1 MPVYQYKAISRD
13 GKTRHGTRESG
24 SRDEIAASLK
34 EEGLFITDIRPLTG
48 DEATSR
54 EFLPRFLA
62 GRRLQAVTV
71 ATRQLATLLKTGVPL
86 IRALDIVAEQS
97 ETEHLRHVF
106 NDLRERVSKGETL
119 ADAMSAHPE
128 YFDDLYANMIR
139 AAEASGEMDR
149 VLAMLAEF
157 TGKRNHLRN
166 KVISAMIYPIV
177 LMTMG
182 TAVVIILLVFVV
194 DKMKELFAEQGANL
208 PLPTEILLA
217 VSNFAKQWWWAV
229 LLAVLA
235 ALLGFIW
242 FKRTPRG
249 KYIVDSF
256 VIRLPILG
264 NVVRKQAIMRFAMTF
279 QALLGSGMSVTD
291 SLLILKRVMQNS
303 LMREAMET
311 IYERI
316 VEGADIS
323 TPLQKTGMFPP
334 MVGHMIAVGEESG
347 QMEDVLTT
355 ISDSYKEDVENSLE
369 RLTSLIEPL
378 MIISLAVVIG
388 FIVMAVM
395 QPILE
400 MSSLI

>member
-13 GKTRHGTRESG
+13 GKTRTGTRESG

-34 EEGLFITDIRPLTG
+34 EEGLFISDIRPLTG

-54 EFLPRFLA
+54 DFLPKFLA
-62 GRRLQAVTV
+62 GRRLQSVTV
-71 ATRQLATLLKTGVPL
+71 ATKQLATLLKTGVPL

-119 ADAMSAHPE
+119 ADAMSVHPE
-128 YFDDLYANMIR
+128 YFDDLYVNMIR

-149 VLAMLAEF
+149 VLSMLAEF

-166 KVISAMIYPIV
+166 KVISAMIYPFV
-177 LMTMG
+177 LMFMG

-194 DKMKELFAEQGANL
+194 DKMKDLFAQRGTNL

-217 VSNFAKQWWWAV
+217 VSGFVKQWWWALLLVV
-229 LLAVLA
+229 LS
-235 ALLGFIW
+235 ALLSFIW

-249 KYIVDSF
+249 KYLFDSF
-256 VIRLPILG
+256 VIRIPVVG
-264 NVVRKQAIMRFAMTF
+264 NVIRKQAIMRFTMTF

-291 SLLILKRVMQNS
+291 SLQILKRVMQNA

-334 MVGHMIAVGEESG
+334 MVGHMIAVGEESARWKMYLRPYRIRTRKTSKIRSNG
-347 QMEDVLTT
+347 
-355 ISDSYKEDVENSLE
+355 SP
-369 RLTSLIEPL
+369 RLLSRL
-378 MIISLAVVIG
+378 
-388 FIVMAVM
+388 
-395 QPILE
+395 
-400 MSSLI
+400 

>member
-13 GKTRHGTRESG
+13 GKTRTGTRESG
-24 SRDEIAASLK
+24 SRGEIALALK
-34 EEGLFITDIRPLTG
+34 EEGLFVTDVRPLTG
-48 DEATSR
+48 DNVASR
-54 EFLPRFLA
+54 DFLPKWLA
-62 GRRLQAVTV
+62 GRRLKAVTV
-71 ATRQLATLLKTGVPL
+71 ATRQLATLLKTGVSL

-106 NDLRERVSKGETL
+106 SDLRERVSKGETL

-149 VLAMLAEF
+149 VLGMLADF

-166 KVISAMIYPIV
+166 KVISAMIYPAV
-177 LMTMG
+177 LALMG
-182 TAVVIILLVFVV
+182 TGVVFILLFFVV
-194 DKMKELFAEQGANL
+194 NKMKDLFEKQGTNL
-208 PLPTEILLA
+208 PFATEVLLA
-217 VSNFAKQWWWAV
+217 VSEFTRQWWWVMLLCV
-229 LLAVLA
+229 LSLV
-235 ALLGFIW
+235 LGFIW

-249 KYIVDSF
+249 KYAVDSA
-256 VIRLPILG
+256 VIRIPIIG
-264 NVVRKQAIMRFAMTF
+264 DVIRKQAIMRFAMTF
-279 QALLGSGMSVTD
+279 HALLGSGMSVTD

-316 VEGADIS
+316 VEGTDIS

-347 QMEDVLTT
+347 QMEEVLTG
-355 ISDSYKEDVENSLE
+355 ISEAYKDEVETSLD
-369 RLTSLIEPL
+369 RLTSLIEPT
-378 MIISLAVVIG
+378 MIVGMAVVIG
-388 FIVMAVM
+388 FVVMAVM
-395 QPILE
+395 QPIIE
-400 MSSLI
+400 MSNLV